1 MLSSKASQKKGRRR
15 TKSKKAEQRPV
26 YAAIDLGTNNCRLLV
41 AEARGKRF
49 RVVDSY
55 SQIVRLGEGLGA
67 SGKLS
72 DASIDR
78 TIAALKIIR
87 DKLKNHNVKRL
98 KCVATQ
104 ACRAA
109 DNGREFIARVQSE
122 TGLSFKVI
130 SPKEEA
136 RLAVVGA
143 LDLMNDEKE
152 YALVVDIGGGSTE
165 LCWVDVKKVR
175 GRGLKS
181 CLDKT
186 PMLAWASFPIG
197 VVTISEQFPERAD
210 ESWYPEMLAFAR
222 DKLTSFERGLDFS
235 EDFKQNRGHLIGTS
249 GTVTSLCAVHLDL
262 DKYVRSMVDGSWLA
276 REDAMAARARLSG
289 LTKEERASIGC
300 IGDGRS
306 DLVLAGCAILEAIW
320 EIWPCDQMRVADRG
334 LREGLLMSL
343 IHGRPARKRKR
354 KTGAKSEDKKPDNTA
369 NAELK
374 QGMVPEHGG

>member
-136 RLAVVGA
+136 RLAVVVLDHFIHTRRAVA
-143 LDLMNDEKE
+143 LGGFCVLGQVVLDRDRRIGQLEMTGLIFLM
-152 YALVVDIGGGSTE
+152 
-165 LCWVDVKKVR
+165 
-175 GRGLKS
+175 
-181 CLDKT
+181 
-186 PMLAWASFPIG
+186 
-197 VVTISEQFPERAD
+197 
-210 ESWYPEMLAFAR
+210 AR
-222 DKLTSFERGLDFS
+222 IR
-235 EDFKQNRGHLIGTS
+235 
-249 GTVTSLCAVHLDL
+249 
-262 DKYVRSMVDGSWLA
+262 
-276 REDAMAARARLSG
+276 
-289 LTKEERASIGC
+289 
-300 IGDGRS
+300 
-306 DLVLAGCAILEAIW
+306 
-320 EIWPCDQMRVADRG
+320 QMHR
-334 LREGLLMSL
+334 
-343 IHGRPARKRKR
+343 
-354 KTGAKSEDKKPDNTA
+354 
-369 NAELK
+369 
-374 QGMVPEHGG
+374 